1 MRSHL
6 ETNASHLKTQREG
19 GGVVERER
27 ERKGQRGRSEKREG
41 EEKRGMMAGRK
52 NKHMREK
59 AS

>member
-1 MRSHL
+1 MPVI
-6 ETNASHLKTQREG
+6 LKHRER